1 MEIQI
6 KNQSVVP
13 KVNKSS
19 TLVHM
24 KKHLF
29 IYFLVLPGFLYTL
42 VFHYFPIYGI
52 MIAFKDFKISKGILG
67 SPWVGFKH
75 FSVLFQDEYFYKV
88 VFNTVLINFYNFIFG
103 FTFVIILA
111 LMLNEI
117 RIVALKRV
125 IQTFVY
131 IPNFLSWVVF
141 AGLVSIFLSPS
152 EGPISAIMDSLGIEP
167 IYFLTNND
175 WFRTVLVV
183 SLIIKTAGF
192 GTIIYLASMSGIN
205 PELYES
211 AMVDGANRLRMMW
224 HITLPR
230 IKPTIAVLMIFSVAG
245 IFGSNFEQVFN
256 LYNPLVME
264 SGDVLSTYLYRSG
277 LLEGKLELAT
287 ALGLIFSCIG
297 LILIL
302 IMNKIISK
310 MDVTGI
316 F

>member
-1 MEIQI
+1 MGTEVNHKHTALRIN
-6 KNQSVVP
+6 KN
-13 KVNKSS
+13 S

-24 KKHLF
+24 KKHIF
-29 IYFLVLPGFLYTL
+29 IYLLVLPGFLYTL

-52 MIAFKDFKISKGILG
+52 AIAFKDFRISKGILG

-75 FSVLFQDEYFYKV
+75 FSILFQDEYFYKV
-88 VFNTVLINFYNFIFG
+88 LFNTILINVYNFMFG
-103 FTFVIILA
+103 FTFVILLA
-111 LMLNEI
+111 LLLNEI
-117 RIVALKRV
+117 RFSALKRV

-141 AGLVSIFLSPS
+141 AGLVTIFLSPS
-152 EGPISAIMDSLGIEP
+152 EGPVSLMMEAFGMEP

-183 SLIIKTAGF
+183 SLIVKTAGF

-245 IFGSNFEQVFN
+245 IFNSNFEQVFN

-277 LLEGKLELAT
+277 LLEGKLEMAT
-287 ALGLIFSCIG
+287 ALGLIFSVVG

-302 IMNKIISK
+302 IMNKIIDK
-310 MDVTGI
+310 MDVSGI